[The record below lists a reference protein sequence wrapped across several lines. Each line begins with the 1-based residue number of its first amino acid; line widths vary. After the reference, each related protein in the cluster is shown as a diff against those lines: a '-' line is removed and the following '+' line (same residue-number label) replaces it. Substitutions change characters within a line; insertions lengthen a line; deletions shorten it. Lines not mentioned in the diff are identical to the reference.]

1 MHVTLRAGANN
12 VTLRIRDDGPGFDM
26 KALPRTRRGMGLAT
40 MRERAQEIGARLDI
54 RTRAGARHDG
64 HRDGPIDLMNK
75 GIRLL
80 IVDDHSVVREGL
92 RAFLRL
98 QDGIDVVGEAGGADE
113 AIAVASTSSPDVM
126 LLDLVMPGGDG
137 VGAIRRLLEVAP
149 GVRVLVLTSFADDA
163 QIFAAIAAGAAGY
176 LLKNVDPQALADGI
190 RDVYAGRPAL
200 DPSVAA
206 RLMHRSGGSH
216 AAHGDLTARE
226 RDVLRLVVEGLA
238 NKQIAQRLGI
248 GEKTI
253 KTHVSRVLAKL
264 GVEDRTQAAVLAIRE
279 GLVD

>member
-1 MHVTLRAGANN
+1 MSA
-12 VTLRIRDDGPGFDM
+12 P
-26 KALPRTRRGMGLAT
+26 
-40 MRERAQEIGARLDI
+40 
-54 RTRAGARHDG
+54 
-64 HRDGPIDLMNK
+64 
-75 GIRLL
+75 IRLL

-98 QDGIDVVGEAGGADE
+98 QEGIEVVGEAASADE
-113 AIAVASTSSPDVM
+113 AVSVAAASSPDVV
-126 LLDLVMPGGDG
+126 LLDLVMPEGDG
-137 VGAIRRLLEVAP
+137 IGAIRRLIECAP

-176 LLKNVDPQALADGI
+176 LLKDVDPQALADGI
-190 RDVYAGRPAL
+190 REVHAGRPAL
-200 DPSVAA
+200 HASVAA
-206 RLMHRSGGSH
+206 RLMRHSGSPRSRSD
-216 AAHGDLTARE
+216 DLTARE

-264 GVEDRTQAAVLAIRE
+264 GVTDRTQAAVLAIRE

>member
-1 MHVTLRAGANN
+1 
-12 VTLRIRDDGPGFDM
+12 
-26 KALPRTRRGMGLAT
+26 
-40 MRERAQEIGARLDI
+40 
-54 RTRAGARHDG
+54 
-64 HRDGPIDLMNK
+64 MNK

-113 AIAVASTSSPDVM
+113 AIAVASTALPDVI

-216 AAHGDLTARE
+216 PAHGDLTARE

>member
-1 MHVTLRAGANN
+1 
-12 VTLRIRDDGPGFDM
+12 
-26 KALPRTRRGMGLAT
+26 
-40 MRERAQEIGARLDI
+40 MR
-54 RTRAGARHDG
+54 
-64 HRDGPIDLMNK
+64 P
-75 GIRLL
+75 
-80 IVDDHSVVREGL
+80 SS
-92 RAFLRL
+92 
-98 QDGIDVVGEAGGADE
+98 
-113 AIAVASTSSPDVM
+113 VASTSAPDVV

-137 VGAIRRLLEVAP
+137 IGAIRRLLEVAP

-163 QIFAAIAAGAAGY
+163 QIFAAFAAGAAGY
-176 LLKNVDPQALADGI
+176 LLKDVDPQALADGI
-190 RDVYAGRPAL
+190 RDVHAGRPAL

-206 RLMHRSGGSH
+206 RLMRRGGSPQP
-216 AAHGDLTARE
+216 AYGDLTARE

>member
-1 MHVTLRAGANN
+1 MSA
-12 VTLRIRDDGPGFDM
+12 P
-26 KALPRTRRGMGLAT
+26 
-40 MRERAQEIGARLDI
+40 
-54 RTRAGARHDG
+54 
-64 HRDGPIDLMNK
+64 
-75 GIRLL
+75 IRLL

-98 QDGIDVVGEAGGADE
+98 QDGIEVVGEAAGADE
-113 AIAVASTSSPDVM
+113 AITVASTSAPDVI
-126 LLDLVMPGGDG
+126 LLDLVMPQGDG
-137 VGAIRRLLEVAP
+137 IGAVRRLLEVAP

-163 QIFAAIAAGAAGY
+163 QIFAAMAAGAAGY
-176 LLKNVDPQALADGI
+176 LLKDVDPQALADGI
-190 RDVYAGRPAL
+190 RDVHAGRPAL

-206 RLMHRSGGSH
+206 RLMRRGGSQRPTH
-216 AAHGDLTARE
+216 SDLTARE
-226 RDVLRLVVEGLA
+226 RDVLALVVEGLA

-279 GLVD
+279 GLVN

>member
-1 MHVTLRAGANN
+1 VSA
-12 VTLRIRDDGPGFDM
+12 P
-26 KALPRTRRGMGLAT
+26 
-40 MRERAQEIGARLDI
+40 
-54 RTRAGARHDG
+54 
-64 HRDGPIDLMNK
+64 
-75 GIRLL
+75 IRLL

-98 QDGIDVVGEAGGADE
+98 QEGIEVVGEAASADE
-113 AIAVASTSSPDVM
+113 AVSVAAASSPDVV
-126 LLDLVMPGGDG
+126 LLDLVMPEGDG
-137 VGAIRRLLEVAP
+137 IGAIRRLIECAP

-176 LLKNVDPQALADGI
+176 LLKDVDPQALADGI
-190 RDVYAGRPAL
+190 REVHAGRPAL
-200 DPSVAA
+200 HASVAA
-206 RLMHRSGGSH
+206 RLMRHSGSPRSRSD
-216 AAHGDLTARE
+216 DLTARE

-264 GVEDRTQAAVLAIRE
+264 GVTDRTQAAVLAIRE